1 MSQLGLA
8 GWGSACCARGCV
20 RQACTQVPQ
29 GARTC
34 ALQLPWCGAAA
45 VADTGGSDTNLSAP
59 AFPVCDDDL
68 ALPQAL
74 GGVLTLQ
81 RQPQPVRARLK
92 ARHSLPQVR

>member
-1 MSQLGLA
+1 M
-8 GWGSACCARGCV
+8 
-20 RQACTQVPQ
+20 
-29 GARTC
+29 
-34 ALQLPWCGAAA
+34 
-45 VADTGGSDTNLSAP
+45 ADTGGSDANLSAP
-59 AFPVCDDDL
+59 AFPMCDDDL